1 MNAYIVAFKGNRKTC
16 FIDPND
22 LKIDTG
28 KYAVVQ
34 AERGEDF
41 GQVVRRAKPEEISP
55 EGEPL
60 KILRLGTDYDLDR
73 MVFNRQKEDET
84 YDECLKFISKHGLNM
99 KLVDVEYQFDCN
111 KITFFFTAEK
121 RVDFRELVKDLA
133 ATYRTRIELR
143 QIGVRDET
151 KRVDGYG
158 LCGRRQCCASWL
170 PEFTTVTTQMARNQN
185 LAMNP
190 QKLSGNCGRLLCCLR
205 YEMEFY
211 EEVTPLY
218 PPPGARC
225 MTKKGPGKII
235 KVDIFKEKIHIL
247 LDEDGEL
254 IMNIAELK
262 KARTRGEFKVIDSP
276 GRSQTA
282 DDEELRKLQG

>member
-1 MNAYIVAFKGNRKTC
+1 MNAYIVAFKGNRKNC
-16 FIDPND
+16 FVDPSGYEIN
-22 LKIDTG
+22 IG
-28 KYAVVQ
+28 AYVVVQ

-41 GQVVRRAKPEEISP
+41 GQVIRQAGSKEFEPEAEV
-55 EGEPL
+55 L
-60 KILRLGTDYDLDR
+60 KILRLGSDYDYDR
-73 MVFNRQKEDET
+73 MMFNRQKEGET
-84 YDECLKFISKHGLNM
+84 FDECLRFIAKHGLNM

-158 LCGRRQCCASWL
+158 LCGRRQCCSSWL
-170 PEFTTVTTQMARNQN
+170 PDFATVTTQMARNQN

-190 QKLSGNCGRLLCCLR
+190 QKLSGNCGRLLCCMR

-211 EEVTPLY
+211 EEVSPLY
-218 PPPGARC
+218 PPVGARC
-225 MTKKGPGKII
+225 MTKKGSGKII

-247 LDEDGEL
+247 LDENGEL
-254 IMNIAELK
+254 IMNLAELK
-262 KARTRGEFKVIDSP
+262 KARGRGQFQILDAP
-276 GRSQTA
+276 GRSQPPE
-282 DDEELRKLQG
+282 DDELKNLQG

>member
-1 MNAYIVAFKGNRKTC
+1 MNAYIVGFKGNRKNYY
-16 FIDPND
+16 IDNND
-22 LKIDTG
+22 LQVTLN
-28 KYAVVQ
+28 KYVVVQ

-41 GQVVRRAKPEEISP
+41 GKILRKADKAELAEN
-55 EGEPL
+55 GEYPRL
-60 KILRLGTDYDLDR
+60 LRLGTDYDYDR
-73 MVFNRQKEDET
+73 MMFNRQKEEET
-84 YDECLKFISKHGLNM
+84 FDECLKFITKHGLNM

-151 KRVDGYG
+151 KRFDGYG
-158 LCGRRQCCASWL
+158 LCGKRQCCSGWL
-170 PEFTTVTTQMARNQN
+170 PEFSTVTTQMARNQN

-218 PPPGARC
+218 PAPGTRC
-225 MTKKGPGKII
+225 QTKKGVGKVI
-235 KVDIFKEKIHIL
+235 KVDIFNEKIHIL
-247 LDEDGEL
+247 LDENGEL
-254 IMNIAELK
+254 IMSLAELK
-262 KARTRGEFKVIDSP
+262 KAKTRGQFQVIEQP
-276 GRSQTA
+276 GRVQTA
-282 DDEELRKLQG
+282 EDEELKNLQG

>member
-1 MNAYIVAFKGNRKTC
+1 MNAYIVAFKGNRKNC
-16 FIDPND
+16 FIDPGN
-22 LKIDTG
+22 LEIRTG
-28 KYAVVQ
+28 AYVVVQ

-41 GQVVRRAKPEEISP
+41 GQIARNAGPKEYDP
-55 EGEPL
+55 EGDNP
-60 KILRLGTDYDLDR
+60 KILRLGSDYDYDR
-73 MVFNRQKEDET
+73 MVFNRQKEVET
-84 YDECLKFISKHGLNM
+84 FDECLKFIAKHGLNM

-158 LCGRRQCCASWL
+158 VCGRRQCCAGWL
-170 PEFTTVTTQMARNQN
+170 PEFATVTTQMARNQN

-211 EEVTPLY
+211 EEVFPLY
-218 PPPGARC
+218 PPLGARC
-225 MTKKGPGKII
+225 NTKRGIGKII
-235 KVDIFKEKIHIL
+235 KVDIFNERIHIL
-247 LDEDGEL
+247 LDDDGEL
-254 IMNIAELK
+254 IMNLAEVR
-262 KARTRGEFKVIDSP
+262 KAKGRGQFQVLDTP
-276 GRSQTA
+276 GRSQA
-282 DDEELRKLQG
+282 PDDEELKKLQG